1 MADRTVVVKLTADAS
16 GVKQGMQQASD
27 STKAAATA
35 MQEAGGAAEGAGQK
49 MGNASET
56 GKTGLAG
63 LADSARQNGAAWTT
77 LGTTVAGAGAG
88 LLGIAGV
95 AGRRGASVGASMA
108 GVRGAARSGW
118 VGMSQL
124 REAAIQAGADTAFSA
139 TEAASG
145 IEELAKAGV
154 STKDIL
160 AGGLSGALDLAAAGE
175 ISVSEA
181 AETAATTCWLLAPA
195 RSRAASMTWRTP

>member
-56 GKTGLAG
+56 GKSGLAG

-88 LLGIAGV
+88 LLGIAGI
-95 AGRRGASVGASMA
+95 AGNMAANFDASMSS
-108 GVRGAARSGW
+108 VQAATHSSSEE
-118 VGMSQL
+118 MSQL

-181 AETAATTCWLLAPA
+181 AETAATAMVQFTCLAT
-195 RSRAASMTWRTP
+195 R

>member
-1 MADRTVVVKLTADAS
+1 MVADRTVVVKLTADAS
-16 GVKQGMQQASD
+16 GVKAGMSEAS
-27 STKAAATA
+27 AATKSAADA
-35 MQEAGGAAEGAGQK
+35 MQGAGQAAQGAGDQ
-49 MGNASET
+49 MGYASDK

-88 LLGIAGV
+88 LLGIAGI
-95 AGRRGASVGASMA
+95 AGSMAANFDASMSS
-108 GVRGAARSGW
+108 VQAATHSSSEE
-118 VGMSQL
+118 MSQL

-181 AETAATTCWLLAPA
+181 A
-195 RSRAASMTWRTP
+195 